1 MIRPWLPLLAKL
13 AIGVVLALVLYFIC
27 TLFGLY
33 LPLPILF
40 SVGLACGAIWWIIDE
55 GADRADQLHA
65 PALDL
70 DADYA
75 LPHAQD
81 TRVRRLEDL
90 AHGAQP
96 SRRMTSRG
104 LARTLDE
111 IAEDRARD
119 PEAPALSTGLE
130 RLLESARHPDAET
143 HPVGPI
149 DRRTLHRCLTELASR
164 EERDR

>member
-1 MIRPWLPLLAKL
+1 MIRTWIGLPMRLALAALVAVVIQLACTLVGLVLPLSMLVAL
-13 AIGVVLALVLYFIC
+13 GLLGGALWWVL
-27 TLFGLY
+27 
-33 LPLPILF
+33 
-40 SVGLACGAIWWIIDE
+40 GA
-55 GADRADQLHA
+55 GAERADQLHA

-111 IAEDRARD
+111 IAEERARD

-130 RLLESARHPDAET
+130 RLLETARHPDAET